1 MAEDNRQAAKNAA
14 KAAQDLKKAKKKKWF
29 PLVAPESF
37 QNRVIGEVLLEDA
50 SVLMHRTV
58 KVNMMQLMG
67 DMKKQNVNVMFK
79 VNDVKDGK
87 AYTEAVKFEV
97 SAFSLKRLAK
107 REKDKLSDSFVVKTL
122 DGKLVRI
129 KSVMITNAM
138 TNGAVQA
145 SLVQTCRAICK
156 EIINKLNF
164 EQLIIDLVVYK
175 FQKEVRESLH
185 KVYPLRNFDIKML
198 ALETKKKKE
207 TVEEEMLMK
216 LKKEREKKLAEKAEE
231 QEHKSAKHQHDE
243 DADSEDSQDSED
255 SDSEDDATESTE
267 NSDEPLD
274 NVPADEET
282 SEDETDDEDSAE
294 DKKEEE

>member
-1 MAEDNRQAAKNAA
+1 MAEDNKQAAKNAA

-29 PLVAPESF
+29 PIIAPEAF
-37 QNRVIGEVLLEDA
+37 QSKVIGEVLLEDA

-87 AYTEAVKFEV
+87 AYTQAVKFEV

-122 DGKLVRI
+122 DGRLVRL

-138 TNGAVQA
+138 TNGAVLA
-145 SLVQTCRAICK
+145 SLIKTCRAVCK
-156 EIINKLNF
+156 ELVNKINF

-175 FQKEVRESLH
+175 FQKEVRDSLH

-198 ALETKKKKE
+198 SIETKKKKE

-216 LKKEREKKLAEKAEE
+216 LKKEKDKKLAEKADEEE
-231 QEHKSAKHQHDE
+231 QKSKKHQSDE
-243 DADSEDSQDSED
+243 KEADSGDSED
-255 SDSEDDATESTE
+255 SDSGDNDDSD
-267 NSDEPLD
+267 SDESVD
-274 NVPADEET
+274 NLPADTEKT
-282 SEDETDDEDSAE
+282 EDETDDEDASDE
-294 DKKEEE
+294 DDKDDKEEQ